1 MLLLA
6 GIPKAVSMTTG
17 MTAGHPGD
25 EPASSASASA
35 SLRSQAG
42 SAPAD
47 GEKRTRCTPRTPSS
61 TPQGR
66 PGGRTWS
73 SRLGCARRSLAA
85 RALSRAGA
93 SAPMQ
98 QASTPSRR
106 LAAVPV
112 SWCWAAIACASAWVR
127 AASASF
133 GVPVTSSWVAK
144 LRSSASRCPTA
155 TASGQAARRSPRRVW
170 RIRRSWRCTRRATT
184 SSFPC
189 SFIPIIP
196 EARTPRGS
204 PDLGACSRHS
214 RT

>member
-1 MLLLA
+1 
-6 GIPKAVSMTTG
+6 
-17 MTAGHPGD
+17 
-25 EPASSASASA
+25 
-35 SLRSQAG
+35 
-42 SAPAD
+42 
-47 GEKRTRCTPRTPSS
+47 CTPRTPSS

-66 PGGRTWS
+66 PAGRTWS

-133 GVPVTSSWVAK
+133 GVLGIGIALADALAHAHARGVIHRDVKPQNVLVPSDSQAVAPAPRGLPAVAK
-144 LRSSASRCPTA
+144 LTDFGGASLA
-155 TASGQAARRSPRRVW
+155 GDDVL
-170 RIRRSWRCTRRATT
+170 TRTGDVLGTLAYMA
-184 SSFPC
+184 
-189 SFIPIIP
+189 P
-196 EARTPRGS
+196 EQ
-204 PDLGACSRHS
+204 
-214 RT
+214 